1 MDQCAFRPTGST
13 TAAIIAILQSVTELL
28 LCKSYV
34 VVIIQDFSKAFDT
47 VLHST
52 VIHKMA
58 SMNIAVDVYNYQVD
72 LSGQLDVSASIM
84 QGSAIGPA
92 SYVVSAEDLT
102 TVIVGNLM
110 FKCADADDTYII
122 IPAVNA
128 DSSLAELDRVD
139 RWAQNNNGSSHKLQA
154 QACCRSASSDT
165 RHPPCDPPLSCLA
178 SP

>member
-1 MDQCAFRPTGST
+1 
-13 TAAIIAILQSVTELL
+13 
-28 LCKSYV
+28 
-34 VVIIQDFSKAFDT
+34 VVIIQNFSKVFDT

-72 LSGQLDVSASIM
+72 LSEQLDVSASIM

-110 FKCADADDTYII
+110 FKYADDTYII